1 MQDDHVPPASRQ
13 GRRPRQNAGGE
24 RPAGNRGGRATS
36 RRLMVLQE
44 LRRRLDELTQE
55 RDEQNL
61 VLHIN
66 QLLLNN
72 LDPEQLFMAIST
84 AIWERTHH
92 QFMSLS
98 TTEPSGAMECL
109 RFVDFPGSRGQ
120 YRIGDQIPESLERI
134 LSDKEG
140 KQIVIFGPE
149 QIAALPQP
157 EIVRVAKQERIQSMC
172 SIPLHSKGR
181 ALGVMSLGSQ
191 RENAFQGP
199 TLRLLEL
206 VAGQIAL
213 ALDNAMTFQD
223 IRHSRDKLVEEKLYL
238 EAEVAQD
245 FATQEMVGASA
256 SFRKVLQQIETVA
269 PSDATVLLLGETGT
283 GKELLARA
291 IHERS
296 RRKGRTFV
304 KLNCSAIPLGLVES
318 ELFGHERGAFTGAI
332 ARKVG
337 RFELA
342 HLGSLFLDEIGDLP
356 LELQPKLL
364 RALQEREFERLGST
378 RTLHVDVRLI
388 AATHQDLAQMVESG
402 GFRRDLFYRL
412 NVFPVRVPPL
422 RDRKEDIPNL
432 VRYFTQKFA
441 RAMDRRIERIPGET
455 MEFLVRWPWPGN
467 IRELQ
472 NLVERSVILSPGPDL
487 HVPMSEM
494 VLPAESSPMTTAQ
507 TFEDL
512 ERQGILEAL
521 KASGGAVGGPDGAA
535 ARLGL
540 KRTTLHSK
548 MKRLGLDREK

>member
-1 MQDDHVPPASRQ
+1 MQEDHVPPHPRQ
-13 GRRPRQNAGGE
+13 GRSTRQSAGGQ
-24 RPAGNRGGRATS
+24 RPAGSRGGRVTL
-36 RRLMVLQE
+36 RKLTMLE
-44 LRRRLDELTQE
+44 DLRRRLDELTQE

-72 LDPEQLFMAIST
+72 LDPEELFGAISS
-84 AIWERTHH
+84 ALWERTHH
-92 QFMSLS
+92 DFMTL
-98 TTEPSGAMECL
+98 TTSESNGAMERL
-109 RFVDFPGSRGQ
+109 RLMDFPLSLWQ
-120 YRIGDQIPESLERI
+120 FKIGDQIPESLERI
-134 LSDKEG
+134 FMGQDA
-140 KQIVIFGPE
+140 KQIEIVGPE
-149 QIAALPQP
+149 RIAAIQQSELA
-157 EIVRVAKQERIQSMC
+157 RLLKQEHIQSIC
-172 SIPLHSKGR
+172 LVPLYSKGR
-181 ALGVMSLGSQ
+181 LLGVMGLGSQ
-191 RENAFQGP
+191 KEHHFEGAN
-199 TLRLLEL
+199 LRLLGL

-213 ALDNAMTFQD
+213 ALDNAMAFQD

-238 EAEVAQD
+238 EEEVAQD
-245 FATQEMVGASA
+245 FSTQEMVGASP
-256 SFRKVLQQIETVA
+256 SFAKVLQQIETVA

-296 RRKGRTFV
+296 RRKARTFV

-364 RALQEREFERLGST
+364 RAIQEREFERLGST
-378 RTLHVDVRLI
+378 QTLRVDVRLI
-388 AATHQDLAQMVESG
+388 AATHRDLAQMVESG
-402 GFRRDLFYRL
+402 SFRRDLFYRL

-432 VRYFTQKFA
+432 VRYFTQKYA
-441 RAMDRRIERIPGET
+441 RAMDRRIARIPGET

-487 HVPMSEM
+487 RVPMSEM
-494 VLPAESSPMTTAQ
+494 ALPADHSPVATTQ
-507 TFEDL
+507 SYEDL
-512 ERQGILEAL
+512 ERQGILVAL
-521 KASGGAVGGPDGAA
+521 KASGGAVGGPNGAA

-548 MKRLGLDREK
+548 MKRLGLDRDK